1 MSKARITAR
10 SFFDVAFKTII
21 VFVCLVLFLYYSSG
35 KMRKWI
41 EFLPS
46 LFVIIKTITTS
57 TTTTT
62 TTTTAQ
68 NSLWRRK
75 NISLFVFVARYS
87 LDNTNHHL
95 SSSFIISIIR

>member
-1 MSKARITAR
+1 MFSIIPLL
-10 SFFDVAFKTII
+10 FFP
-21 VFVCLVLFLYYSSG
+21 G

-46 LFVIIKTITTS
+46 LFVIIKTITT